1 MPDLQ
6 NFSRTFLGA
15 SNVNVPR
22 VQISAQITDST
33 TGAVLADF
41 TGANV
46 IIFPAVLSTLSAA
59 QRQKIADMIATT
71 LVLMRGGFDDGTA

>member
-6 NFSRTFLGA
+6 NYSRTFLGA
-15 SNVNVPR
+15 ANVNVPR
-22 VQISAQITDST
+22 VQISAQVTDST

-46 IIFPAVLSTLSAA
+46 ILFPAVMSTLTQQ
-59 QRQKIADMIATT
+59 QRQKVADTIATM
-71 LVLMRGGFDDGTA
+71 LVLMRAGFDDGSV

>member
-22 VQISAQITDST
+22 VQIAATVTDST

-46 IIFPAVLSTLSAA
+46 IIFPAVMSTLTQQ
-59 QRQKIADMIATT
+59 QRQKIADMIAMT
-71 LVLMRGGFDDGTA
+71 LVLMRAGFDDGSQ